1 MARICFFLFFIHFCS
16 YSQKNIDNSKIEKY
30 CFELH
35 NQLRDSTRH
44 RTVNKDCKKASD
56 YQVDYLFNN
65 HLITHS
71 NSTPGYEKPVDRFE
85 KFMSEKVTV
94 KDRFNPKTIHT
105 HLKYE
110 YDGEIATWSK
120 GYEFLNDS
128 LLEFNIAKHI
138 ITNFKNSKSH
148 FQRMIQTSC
157 CDFKQNGY
165 FSTRVRIL
173 RCNEDTKMIRLEIYC
188 VAIFGKEYPYRDFYV
203 YDPETGKFID

>member
-1 MARICFFLFFIHFCS
+1 MTIPKLKSIVLNCTI
-16 YSQKNIDNSKIEKY
+16 NSVIPLAIE
-30 CFELH
+30 
-35 NQLRDSTRH
+35 QLI
-44 RTVNKDCKKASD
+44 KDCKKASD

-65 HLITHS
+65 HLFTHS